1 MEIQG
6 IITAIAGVQKGTS
19 AQTGNEWKT
28 ASYVVNIVNPT
39 NSGSMVI
46 DVKDGRD
53 GRIAK
58 LNLQV
63 GKLYKLYI
71 AFETNQWNGKYYNR
85 IVCWGAREQSMTAED
100 AESIESTN
108 LVNMALNGDVRA
120 ANKVLNMQQHIKVA
134 EPQEPAP
141 ATEPTPEGDGP
152 IDDLPF

>member
-100 AESIESTN
+100 AENFESTG
-108 LVNMALNGDVRA
+108 APA
-120 ANKVLNMQQHIKVA
+120 PQQNIASTTVA
-134 EPQEPAP
+134 ELPTQEPAP
-141 ATEPTPEGDGP
+141 TTEPTPEGDGP

>member
-6 IITAIAGVQKGTS
+6 IITAIAGVQHGTS
-19 AQTGNEWKT
+19 QQTGNEWKT

-39 NSGSMVI
+39 NSGSMVV

-58 LNLQV
+58 LNLQL
-63 GKLYKLYI
+63 GKFYKLYI
-71 AFETNQWNGKYYNR
+71 AFESNQWNGKYYNR

-100 AESIESTN
+100 AENIESTG
-108 LVNMALNGDVRA
+108 APA
-120 ANKVLNMQQHIKVA
+120 PQQNIAPATVA
-134 EPQEPAP
+134 EPPAP
-141 ATEPTPEGDGP
+141 APAPEPTPEGDGP

>member
-85 IVCWGAREQSMTAED
+85 IVCWGAREQSMTTED
-100 AESIESTN
+100 AEN
-108 LVNMALNGDVRA
+108 LNLLAHLHHNRTLHQQQWQSHQHQHLLQNHRLKAMALSTIYRFNQTQ
-120 ANKVLNMQQHIKVA
+120 KL
-134 EPQEPAP
+134 
-141 ATEPTPEGDGP
+141 
-152 IDDLPF
+152 